1 MGTVNE
7 EALAKTRALQL
18 TDRSL
23 KPNAEAIAA
32 IIATHPTPTSPTAS
46 PWDRGRPVPRRSTG
60 AALAIWSVACNHALE
75 IGTPDA
81 YRLANRTAKAVGLA
95 PPFGN
100 LDLLLTQFAKP
111 FGEALGKAKRIEDAE
126 VIAVGFLARIFR
138 RSYHGVRWDDAKR
151 DDVYK
156 AVRGVLVRRGG
167 RRVLDRRMLAHRN
180 TYEKA
185 LRATFRVLG
194 GSASVAKNLLR
205 ARVEPSHEKP

>member
-1 MGTVNE
+1 MADGGACYSAIVK
-7 EALAKTRALQL
+7 AKT
-18 TDRSL
+18 TSL
-23 KPNAEAIAA
+23 DKM
-32 IIATHPTPTSPTAS
+32 
-46 PWDRGRPVPRRSTG
+46 
-60 AALAIWSVACNHALE
+60 ALAIWSVACNHALE

-111 FGEALGKAKRIEDAE
+111 FGEAVGKAKTIEDAE

-156 AVRGVLVRRGG
+156 AVRAVLTREPPKRW
-167 RRVLDRRMLAHRN
+167 AHRD

-185 LRATFRVLG
+185 LRATFRALG

-205 ARVEPSHEKP
+205 PRE